1 MATETRVA
9 DNDLLVLIAGTLG
22 IPPAEVTEASDMTN
36 TRKWDSLRQV
46 MLMTELETSY
56 GIELTDQ
63 EMTDAIS
70 VAKIRVVLSHH
81 GVS

>member
-1 MATETRVA
+1 MNAV
-9 DNDLLVLIAGTLG
+9 NLLAVIAGTLG
-22 IPPAEVTEASDMTN
+22 VLPAAITENSDMTN

-63 EMTDAIS
+63 EMTDGTS
-70 VAKIRVVLSHH
+70 VAKIRAILKER
-81 GVS
+81 GLD